1 MAANIDAVVRL
12 VDLVPKRSE
21 GPETRQPS
29 GSSAERPQAPATT
42 RGHRRDKPQQPAI
55 GRTAATAGGEP
66 PRYPPVEGGGDVP
79 FTPDHPP
86 EVTDERLDHI
96 MVGEP
101 RRRGQAWSGGHGYG
115 AGKGKAEFPRSWA
128 REVVKAA
135 IDQILTDPRSI
146 ASIRRRG
153 SKLEFRGT
161 ANGLPIVVVVRGRHG
176 PPKLRTAYPE
186 QTP

>member
-1 MAANIDAVVRL
+1 M
-12 VDLVPKRSE
+12 PKRSE
-21 GPETRQPS
+21 GPDNPKPS
-29 GSSAERPQAPATT
+29 CSSVESPQAPGTAH
-42 RGHRRDKPQQPAI
+42 GHRRDKPQKPPT

-66 PRYPPVEGGGDVP
+66 PRYPPVEGGGEVP

-96 MVGEP
+96 MAGEP

-115 AGKGKAEFPRSWA
+115 AGRGKAEFPRSWT
-128 REVVKAA
+128 REVVKTA
-135 IDQILTDPRSI
+135 IEQVLTDPASI

-161 ANGLPIVVVVRGRHG
+161 ANRLSIVVVVRGRHG
-176 PPKLRTAYPE
+176 PPKLWTAYPE